1 MTREG
6 LLGRIAIDPEI
17 CFGRPCV
24 KGRRVWVSLVLDLLA
39 SGASIE
45 AVAKEYD
52 LADDDVR
59 ACIAYGAEMARY
71 ADLPIKESA

>member
-1 MTREG
+1 M
-6 LLGRIAIDPEI
+6 
-17 CFGRPCV
+17 

-71 ADLPIKESA
+71 ADGRPAADLETLVRDAVVGLEAR